1 VRRRNAHYTQTLCE
15 RGQTLSLFVELPGEL
30 KKPLCE
36 WGETLGLFAKS
47 LYEEGEPLRAW
58 VETP

>member
-1 VRRRNAHYTQTLCE
+1 MDKSPHARCVDETL
-15 RGQTLSLFVELPGEL
+15 TTYIELPGEL